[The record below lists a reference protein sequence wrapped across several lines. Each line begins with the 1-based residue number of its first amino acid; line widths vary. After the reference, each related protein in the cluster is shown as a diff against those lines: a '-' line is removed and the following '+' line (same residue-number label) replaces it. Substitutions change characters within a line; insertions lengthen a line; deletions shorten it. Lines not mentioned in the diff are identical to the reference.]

1 MSIIFQTNQ
10 YIIFL
15 QNKNDLAPL
24 KLTHLKWHFISSAES
39 SVFKQPM
46 SSQYMDIHRLSF
58 FKEARDRAY
67 SRKDLKNQGPLQ

>member
-15 QNKNDLAPL
+15 QNKYDLAPL
-24 KLTHLKWHFISSAES
+24 KLTHLKWHLISSAES

-46 SSQYMDIHRLSF
+46 SSQYMYMDIHRLSF
-58 FKEARDRAY
+58 F
-67 SRKDLKNQGPLQ
+67 